1 LSRRQG
7 DGGDS
12 AACVRAGGQWEWG
25 FGGARRHAAGLHAS
39 RITAGFVANSATPNL
54 PDLLICRPELADT
67 LLAAI
72 AAGTAGEIGA

>member
-1 LSRRQG
+1 MAVTARPACGPVGSG
-7 DGGDS
+7 SGGS
-12 AACVRAGGQWEWG
+12 AAPVGMPL
-25 FGGARRHAAGLHAS
+25 AAGLHAS

-72 AAGTAGEIGA
+72 AEGTAGEIGA